1 MKSIVFKKNI
11 ISFYISFIMITIA
24 SSLPHSVLTILLF
37 KKGLSLS
44 QIMIIQAI
52 YSFAVLISEYPSGLL
67 ADIYSKKKLF
77 IISKLFL
84 ILMFTIV
91 LIGKGPFL
99 MAFAWFCY
107 GISGALDSGTIDA
120 EIINDLKKY
129 DAESRVS
136 KFISN
141 TNRFDFL
148 SLLIGSTLGSWIYY
162 QIGIKFYLI
171 SIILTIFSVIII
183 QIAYYEHSDIHDNN
197 GNIYQEIR
205 LQVITG
211 WHELKNSFNLRLMIT
226 LTFVSQFFFQT
237 HYQIWQALLLFKGF
251 DKKTFYIYYI
261 VFQLIS
267 FVAYSIPI
275 GNKNLGKRSKL
286 YLLIVSLIMIGS
298 IIFISNPNKALFIS
312 SYLILVFVFTF
323 FDYFSNVLFSEAVS
337 IERISSLTSLKSSFG
352 RIASLISM
360 LVSSALLTIFSV
372 STVVILNF
380 ASAVM
385 FSILVLILFIK
396 RQYLKDAK

>member
-1 MKSIVFKKNI
+1 
-11 ISFYISFIMITIA
+11 MITIA
-24 SSLPHSVLTILLF
+24 SSLPHSVLTVLLF

-91 LIGKGPFL
+91 LIGKGTFL

-226 LTFVSQFFFQT
+226 LTFVSQFFFK
-237 HYQIWQALLLFKGF
+237 HIIKFGKPC
-251 DKKTFYIYYI
+251 FYLRGLIKRLSIYI
-261 VFQLIS
+261 TL
-267 FVAYSIPI
+267 
-275 GNKNLGKRSKL
+275 
-286 YLLIVSLIMIGS
+286 
-298 IIFISNPNKALFIS
+298 
-312 SYLILVFVFTF
+312 
-323 FDYFSNVLFSEAVS
+323 YFS
-337 IERISSLTSLKSSFG
+337 
-352 RIASLISM
+352 
-360 LVSSALLTIFSV
+360 
-372 STVVILNF
+372 
-380 ASAVM
+380 
-385 FSILVLILFIK
+385 
-396 RQYLKDAK
+396 